1 MTAWTVCHVLT
12 KLAVGKGGF
21 VTQTLLLYRR
31 LYILCQNLRVLVVF
45 SSCSSEELSLTE
57 RRKFHTILQ
66 TYKVLHKLA
75 PDYLHGIFEYAVNV
89 TGRISRNAH
98 RLFVPQLR
106 TNYGKRSLYYRG
118 TILWNAL
125 PAALYHV
132 STLFQFR
139 SSYLEQYNCS

>member
-1 MTAWTVCHVLT
+1 MAFATAA
-12 KLAVGKGGF
+12 LAAVIASVG
-21 VTQTLLLYRR
+21 T
-31 LYILCQNLRVLVVF
+31 
-45 SSCSSEELSLTE
+45 SSDSGPRGSGKIAADNE
-57 RRKFHTILQ
+57 
-66 TYKVLHKLA
+66 
-75 PDYLHGIFEYAVNV
+75 AVNV

-125 PAALYHV
+125 PAALYHA